1 MNDPVKKQSVLILGL
16 GNEILSDDGIGPR
29 LVRALSGIIRNEHIL
44 FESAGCG
51 GLEIM
56 EHIRGFKTVII
67 IDAIRSSGGRPG
79 DVYHFLPDN
88 FHETSNLSNLHDVSF
103 LTTLRLG
110 DILGLDLPHEIHI
123 IAVEIVEDR
132 EFGEEFTPE
141 IKERFQEIFD
151 DVVAI
156 VKRIT

>member
-1 MNDPVKKQSVLILGL
+1 MLILGL

-29 LVRALSGIIRNEHIL
+29 LVRALSAIIRNERIL
-44 FESAGCG
+44 FDSAGCG

-56 EHIRGFKTVII
+56 EHIRGFKMVII
-67 IDAIRSSGGRPG
+67 IDAIHTSGGSPG
-79 DVYHFLPDN
+79 DVYHFLPDD
-88 FHETSNLSNLHDVSF
+88 FRETSNLSNLHDVSF

-110 DILGLDLPHEIHI
+110 DILGLDLPSEIHI

-132 EFGEEFTPE
+132 EFSEEFTPA
-141 IKERFQEIFD
+141 IKERFQDIFD

-156 VKRIT
+156 INRIME